1 MLSPRSKVPHG
12 PPVAR
17 MTFDRSRIKN
27 RGPTDRPLYRMARML
42 ECFVMNSLRARSP
55 ANDCEKAPQSAVIV
69 GPLGPAGD
77 ESLTVATRSELGEC
91 CHSGANT
98 A

>member
-1 MLSPRSKVPHG
+1 MLSPRSKVPDG
-12 PPVAR
+12 PPMAR

-27 RGPTDRPLYRMARML
+27 RGRTD
-42 ECFVMNSLRARSP
+42 NSLRARSP

-69 GPLGPAGD
+69 GPLGPAGE
-77 ESLTVATRSELGEC
+77 ESLTVATRSEPGEC